1 MDERKGGAATKEG
14 REKKEGEGEKEE
26 GEGEKEKGAGEKEE
40 KDEKKQGAGVVRP
53 CSSIC
58 VIGLTQMPT
67 AHVHAHAYTYAYT
80 HAYTHVCT
88 QTIIYTALVG
98 PQSTGP
104 PTSCDIS
111 VRQHF
116 SYSLRDTLSS

>member
-58 VIGLTQMPT
+58 IIGLTQMPT
-67 AHVHAHAYTYAYT
+67 AHVHAHTLIHTPIHTYA
-80 HAYTHVCT
+80 HKLLFILHLWARNRPDPRHL
-88 QTIIYTALVG
+88 A
-98 PQSTGP
+98 
-104 PTSCDIS
+104 TSASANIS
-111 VRQHF
+111 VIV
-116 SYSLRDTLSS
+116 SATL